1 MKYNYAE
8 RMIKQS
14 EFSKEYDASSVP
26 LRKVRIL
33 QNKEI
38 ASQRKSIVEHPFGTV
53 KRNLGIAYLLLR
65 TIPKAEGELSL
76 AFLAFNIKRALNIVG
91 IEKMMEVL

>member
-1 MKYNYAE
+1 M
-8 RMIKQS
+8 
-14 EFSKEYDASSVP
+14 
-26 LRKVRIL
+26 

-38 ASQRKSIVEHPFGTV
+38 VAQRKCIVEHPFGTI
-53 KRNLGIAYLLLR
+53 KRDMGIAYLLLR

-91 IEKMMEVL
+91 IQKLLAVLV